1 MMEIALKPD
10 FKLRENF
17 TFCTTAN
24 IGIRFVSLLTAFT
37 HTKKGVDQELTS
49 KIVMVTDSFL

>member
-17 TFCTTAN
+17 IFCTSAN
-24 IGIRFVSLLTAFT
+24 IGIRFVFLDTAFT
-37 HTKKGVDQELTS
+37 HTKREVDQEPTS
-49 KIVMVTDSFL
+49 